1 MIAPLDGEQKPE
13 VRKPKIDHVL
23 RRKLYRQNRLKG
35 MCIYD
40 SAIAAGY
47 SRNTAYAQG
56 KRLDRVGN
64 IRATLEVMGVSDD
77 VVVNTLKDC
86 LIAERPVV
94 CDKEITMVPDHMIRH
109 KTAETVLKLKGHLDK
124 DLQASGI
131 TNIQVNFNLTEAKDA
146 HGEAIEVTAVDRED
160 RAIELPS
167 VTETIIGFEELKRPE
182 DS

>member
-1 MIAPLDGEQKPE
+1 MIAPMRDG
-13 VRKPKIDHVL
+13 KIDHKL
-23 RRKLYRQNRLKG
+23 RRKLYRQYRLSG
-35 MCIYD
+35 MCIFD
-40 SAIAAGY
+40 SAMKAGY

-64 IRATLEVMGVSDD
+64 IRQTLEVMGVSDES
-77 VVVNTLKDC
+77 VINTLKDC
-86 LIAERPVV
+86 LVAERPIV
-94 CDKEITMVPDHMIRH
+94 CDKEISMVPDHTIRH

-124 DLQASGI
+124 DIAMTGV

-146 HGEAIEVTAVDRED
+146 HGEAIEVEAIDRED

-167 VTETIIGFEELKRPE
+167 VTETIIGFEELTRPE